1 MATHFVQIFVDC
13 ASIVSGKQDPAS
25 QIQMFADAATT
36 VLTGQG
42 GYELSIQVNS
52 GDDIQWSVF
61 PRVPQVPGSTKA
73 YSVLVSA
80 TYAWNNSTL
89 LKNWKAYQGAGPIFV
104 YKDDGE
110 DIAPTTNINAPI
122 DAPIVMKGDF
132 RPFVEAHA
140 SLPGRPDSGTKQKEA
155 YTFFINIYENDNP
168 NPVVKD
174 YNWDPF
180 VTVVQP

>member
-1 MATHFVQIFVDC
+1 MATHFIQIFVDC
-13 ASIVSGKQDPAS
+13 ASIVSGKKDPAS
-25 QIQMFADAATT
+25 QIQMFADAGTT
-36 VLTGQG
+36 VLANQG

-61 PRVPQVPGSTKA
+61 PRYPQQPGTTTT

-80 TYAWNNSTL
+80 TYAWRASTL

-110 DIAPTTNINAPI
+110 DIAPSGGGPI
-122 DAPIVMKGDF
+122 DAPIVVAGDY

-140 SLPGRPDSGTKQKEA
+140 SLPDRPPPGSKQQEA
-155 YTFFINIYENDNP
+155 YSFYLNIYQGDNP

-174 YNWDPF
+174 YSWDPF
-180 VTVVQP
+180 VMVVQP

>member
-1 MATHFVQIFVDC
+1 MATHFIQIFVDC
-13 ASIVSGKQDPAS
+13 ASIVSGKKDPAS
-25 QIQMFADAATT
+25 QIQMFADAGTT
-36 VLTGQG
+36 VLANQG

-61 PRVPQVPGSTKA
+61 PRYPQQPGTTTT

-80 TYAWNNSTL
+80 TYAWNNATL

-104 YKDDGE
+104 YTDDGE
-110 DIAPTTNINAPI
+110 DIAPSGGGTS
-122 DAPIVMKGDF
+122 DASIMVVGDY

-140 SLPGRPDSGTKQKEA
+140 SLPGRPNVGTKQQEA
-155 YTFFINIYENDNP
+155 YSFFLNIYQGDNP

-174 YNWDPF
+174 YSWDPY
-180 VTVVQP
+180 VMVVQP

>member
-1 MATHFVQIFVDC
+1 MATHFIQIFVDC
-13 ASIVSGKQDPAS
+13 DSIASGRKDPAS
-25 QIQMFADAATT
+25 QIQMFADSATT
-36 VLTGQG
+36 VLANQG

-61 PRVPQVPGSTKA
+61 PRYPQQPGTTKS

-80 TYAWNNSTL
+80 TYAWNDSTL

-104 YKDDGE
+104 YQTDGE
-110 DIAPTTNINAPI
+110 DIAPSSG

-140 SLPGRPDSGTKQKEA
+140 SLPGRPDPGSKQQEA
-155 YTFFINIYENDNP
+155 YSFYINIYQGDNP

-174 YNWDPF
+174 YSWDPY
-180 VTVVQP
+180 VMVVQP